1 MSIIIPQG
9 GRGEGTGGTITG
21 TTISDSPTSA
31 KDTAG
36 LRAYSDPVIF
46 RDDRVLKTLLRKE
59 SKYLPSARLS
69 CATEASSSTL
79 SIGTGPGIKPHM
91 RKEVADWMLE
101 VCEVEKCHPEVFCL
115 AMNYLDRFLSVCSI
129 GRSQLQLLGAVCLMV
144 AWKVR
149 EHEPLPALRLVEYSD
164 FNLTPADIM
173 VSSRHNMY
181 NTEYLHDEISYFVCH
196 VVDKCDILYL

>member
-1 MSIIIPQG
+1 MVAMA
-9 GRGEGTGGTITG
+9 
-21 TTISDSPTSA
+21 SD
-31 KDTAG
+31 K
-36 LRAYSDPVIF
+36 
-46 RDDRVLKTLLRKE
+46 
-59 SKYLPSARLS
+59 
-69 CATEASSSTL
+69 AS
-79 SIGTGPGIKPHM
+79 HM

-164 FNLTPADIM
+164 YNLTPADIM
-173 VSSRHNMY
+173 VSIQSDIISNIY
-181 NTEYLHDEISYFVCH
+181 TVLISYFNSCRQQMLE
-196 VVDKCDILYL
+196 CSIW